1 MDKQCK
7 GFLRR
12 QLLGITLGLVGLTMT
27 GGVSSI
33 LAQKAKPANVK
44 QPNTVV
50 GTWRLVSANAL
61 TSSGESIAA
70 PFGQNPRGFLIYTSD
85 GRMAVIIS
93 HSDRKPLSGDRISAP
108 SEERAEAYTTF
119 SAYSGRYTL
128 VGDKVTHHV
137 EISSVENWV
146 KTDLIRLI
154 KFEGERIRL
163 ITPPLS
169 LGGIV
174 RTTELIWERNK

>member
-1 MDKQCK
+1 
-7 GFLRR
+7 
-12 QLLGITLGLVGLTMT
+12 
-27 GGVSSI
+27 
-33 LAQKAKPANVK
+33 
-44 QPNTVV
+44 
-50 GTWRLVSANAL
+50 
-61 TSSGESIAA
+61 
-70 PFGQNPRGFLIYTSD
+70 
-85 GRMAVIIS
+85 MAVIIC

-154 KFEGERIRL
+154 KFEGERVRS

-174 RTTELIWERNK
+174 RTTELTWERNK